1 MIQINDFS
9 FLTYMYTFTT
19 SSIPYG
25 SPLLFIFNN
34 CRKYDL
40 CTTTIDADMDGV
52 KKYKWKEASIIIIH
66 PTTSTIDHH
75 GLDLITYKYAFRNRK
90 LCFFCSKTGYNFQG
104 EIRLHTVTRIHSMPF
119 IWKGRLSRGN
129 IFSFGYFHLD
139 SFLRE
144 NNDR

>member
-9 FLTYMYTFTT
+9 FLTYVCTFTT
-19 SSIPYG
+19 SSIPYS

-40 CTTTIDADMDGV
+40 STTTIGADMDGV

-90 LCFFCSKTGYNFQG
+90 LCFFFSIPKRDIIFRMKLDC
-104 EIRLHTVTRIHSMPF
+104 TVSYPRYAIHMKRQ
-119 IWKGRLSRGN
+119 I
-129 IFSFGYFHLD
+129 IQA
-139 SFLRE
+139 
-144 NNDR
+144 